1 MIKVSRAELSGIIDA
16 IPSKSY
22 AHRALILAALCNSS
36 TTLFGKS
43 TGVDTD
49 ATVGVLSALG
59 ANIQSTDFGY
69 VVEPIKNLNNNIS
82 LNVKESGSTLRFIL
96 PLLSVLGISCHI
108 DGEGRLKNR
117 PNKELIET
125 LSMAGTS
132 FDNTKNTP

>member
-96 PLLSVLGISCHI
+96 PLTSVS
-108 DGEGRLKNR
+108 
-117 PNKELIET
+117 
-125 LSMAGTS
+125 SSAS
-132 FDNTKNTP
+132 FHAQMPVCSLHSDRIPSPSLC